1 MIRRDNQEREREG
14 SRKYTH
20 TVVFLFRK
28 KEIGGNRLS
37 TRYKKRVAKKRR
49 SKAYLN
55 THVAWSRT
63 QCRRALRIICQPL
76 GSFYFL
82 VQRPRQTRLSI
93 ERLPLH
99 SFFFYSA
106 FVLYQERAFFYSVAC

>member
-37 TRYKKRVAKKRR
+37 TRYKKTGGQKEKK
-49 SKAYLN
+49 
-55 THVAWSRT
+55 
-63 QCRRALRIICQPL
+63 
-76 GSFYFL
+76 
-82 VQRPRQTRLSI
+82 
-93 ERLPLH
+93 
-99 SFFFYSA
+99 
-106 FVLYQERAFFYSVAC
+106 